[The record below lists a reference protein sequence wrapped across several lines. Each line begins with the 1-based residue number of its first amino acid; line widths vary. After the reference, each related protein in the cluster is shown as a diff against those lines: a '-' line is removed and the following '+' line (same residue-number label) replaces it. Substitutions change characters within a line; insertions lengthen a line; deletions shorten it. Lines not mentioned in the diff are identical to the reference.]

1 MESYTEWVRE
11 IGGAVIKVNPD
22 MKPIFHSLSLKDGK
36 SEKEKNVLVIGKMG
50 VGKVFPGDTKMQG
63 RKEE

>member
-22 MKPIFHSLSLKDGK
+22 MKPIFHSLSLKDKENHLKIGTLGNSWTTNSK
-36 SEKEKNVLVIGKMG
+36 RIEK
-50 VGKVFPGDTKMQG
+50 TK
-63 RKEE
+63 